1 MYLYDLLTHFCVSSL
16 LSSPQT
22 HLPNIKVH
30 AYFAPVTPPPSVG
43 GSRQRFCRC
52 CVLLWCKDNNPP
64 LLPSVSPRTR
74 SPQPV
79 TWPPPQPAVPLPAPC
94 HRVHAGLCRSPPP
107 HHPLELQRE
116 GESQITLQELG
127 VIFPQ
132 KNIPEISPP
141 QHTTQYMHKKAH
153 THWLTLKRMSEHSWS
168 VFGGK
173 KINPMWSALLTLH
186 QLKYTLI
193 SNVGSCTL
201 YLLSVLT
208 QITVVAAKPE
218 NRKRLDNP
226 S

>member
-1 MYLYDLLTHFCVSSL
+1 MHTSLPSLRPPQSGGAVRGFAAAVSCYDVKTTTP
-16 LSSPQT
+16 LSSPPFP
-22 HLPNIKVH
+22 LVH
-30 AYFAPVTPPPSVG
+30 VPHSPSLDPPPT
-43 GSRQRFCRC
+43 C
-52 CVLLWCKDNNPP
+52 CPP
-64 LLPSVSPRTR
+64 AGPLSQSTCWFVSF
-74 SPQPV
+74 
-79 TWPPPQPAVPLPAPC
+79 
-94 HRVHAGLCRSPPP
+94 PPP

-141 QHTTQYMHKKAH
+141 QHITQYMHKKAH

-193 SNVGSCTL
+193 SNAGSCTL